1 MVRCAQQ
8 RALVYIDYRTTHV
21 PRCALELD
29 GADAR
34 DLDRYN
40 STRLVRFVR
49 KNQIYAT

>member
-1 MVRCAQQ
+1 MHSSE
-8 RALVYIDYRTTHV
+8 LYRTTHV
-21 PRCALELD
+21 PLD